1 MSDAKKKYDQKNRKT
16 LTLNFYKED
25 VKYIEEFKNVPGSSN
40 VKKLIALVDL
50 YNKTKSLSK

>member
-1 MSDAKKKYDQKNRKT
+1 MSDAKKIYDKKNRKT

-25 VKYIEEFKNVPGSSN
+25 VKYIEEFKSVIGSSN

-50 YNKTKSLSK
+50 YNKTKPLG